1 MSWLR
6 EQSKEI
12 HDLAEKTILSQELIN
27 GTVSKLHYLK
37 YLNNRFLVL
46 SAIELKLA
54 SEMPVDLKRMCSIRK
69 DIIVCDPIY
78 DVRHITNSALIYH
91 NHLLSLD
98 KKKLYPHVYVHYLG
112 DLYGGKIIKKAL
124 PFQAYHLDFK
134 NPEQCIQWVRDR
146 CEHTEEFL
154 QGVNTAFD
162 YVIKIYDEIVQ

>member
-12 HDLAEKTILSQELIN
+12 HDLAEKTQLSQELIN
-27 GTVSKLHYLK
+27 GSISKPHYLK

-54 SEMPVDLKRMCSIRK
+54 SEMPVDLKRMYSIRK
-69 DIIVCDPIY
+69 DIVFCDPTY
-78 DVRHITNSALIYH
+78 DARYIVKSALEYH
-91 NHLLSLD
+91 NHLRDLPD
-98 KKKLYPHVYVHYLG
+98 AQLYPHVYVHYLG
-112 DLYGGKIIKKAL
+112 DLYGGKIIKQRL
-124 PFQAYHLDFK
+124 PYRAYHLDFK

-146 CEHTEEFL
+146 CEHTQEFL